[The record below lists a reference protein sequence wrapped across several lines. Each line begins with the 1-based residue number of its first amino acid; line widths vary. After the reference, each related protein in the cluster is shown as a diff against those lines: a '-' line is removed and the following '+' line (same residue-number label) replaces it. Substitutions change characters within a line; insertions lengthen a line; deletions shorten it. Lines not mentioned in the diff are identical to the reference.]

1 MKSAPY
7 DFPPASAADLRRW
20 AIQCA
25 AQANDP
31 LMSGD
36 NRDRLLKMR
45 QSLLSLA
52 DTEDWLRGKSE
63 DGCAVGDQRPR

>member
-52 DTEDWLRGKSE
+52 DTEDWLRGKIEEGHTVANRHMS
-63 DGCAVGDQRPR
+63 